1 MRHYPLK
8 KIRNIGIMAHI
19 DAGKTTTT
27 ERILYY
33 TGITHRLGEV
43 DDGSAVMDWMEQE
56 KERGITITS
65 AATSCFWRDSKINII
80 DTPGHVD
87 FTAEVERS
95 LRVLD
100 GAVAVLCA
108 VGGVEPQSETVWHQ
122 ADIYNIPRIIY
133 VNKLD
138 RVGAD
143 YENVIRM
150 VEERLGANP
159 VIIQIPIFE
168 NHEFT
173 GIVDLID
180 QKAYLYEEK
189 SFGMN
194 FSEENVP
201 SHLTEKVEVMREL
214 MLEKL
219 FDFNEALM
227 DAYISSEDHS
237 QINTD
242 LIHQAIRKGTIL
254 NEIVPVTC
262 GSSLKNKGVQKLLNA
277 IVDYLPSPKDLP
289 PINGINPKNDEKIF
303 RKLEDDEAF
312 SALVFKIMNDSYVGK
327 LAFIRI
333 YSGAVSVGDRILNV
347 RTGKKERM
355 QRILQIHSNH
365 RQDLQDIH
373 SGEIVAIVGLKDVRT
388 GDSLTA
394 LNHPILLETMHFPE
408 PVIFMAVEAKTKADE
423 EKLFDALNALEEE
436 DPTFV
441 VRTDK
446 DTGQLLISGMGE
458 LHLEILIDRLKREY
472 NVGINTGKPQVAYK
486 ETILSSGKGEGMFE
500 RVISG
505 KQQFGHVIVEISP
518 NERGAGFDF
527 TDSINDDEVMPAE
540 FRHAV
545 KQGIEESLEGGNLAG
560 YPISDIKAELV
571 GGSWRETESSELAFK
586 IAASK
591 AFRDAL
597 EKASQTLLE
606 PVMDVEIRSP
616 EAFIG
621 DVINDISKRR
631 GKVKGIR
638 PISNEIQE
646 VSASIPLAEM
656 FGYATAVRSLSQGRA
671 SHSMEFEK
679 YDLVPQPIID
689 ELISKIYGI
698 Y

>member
-1 MRHYPLK
+1 
-8 KIRNIGIMAHI
+8 MAHI

-65 AATSCFWRDSKINII
+65 AATSCFWKEFKINII

-150 VEERLGANP
+150 VEDRLGANP
-159 VIIQIPIFE
+159 VVIQIPIFE
-168 NHEFT
+168 NHNFT
-173 GIVDLID
+173 GIVDLIE
-180 QKAYLYEEK
+180 QKTYIYEEE

-194 FSEENVP
+194 FSEEDVP
-201 SHLTEKVEVMREL
+201 PHLTEKVEVMREL

-227 DAYISSEDHS
+227 DAYINSEDHR
-237 QINTD
+237 QIDTD

-289 PINGINPKNDEKIF
+289 PIDGINPKNDEKIF
-303 RKLEDDEAF
+303 RKLEDEEEF

-388 GDSLTA
+388 GDSLTE
-394 LNHPILLETMHFPE
+394 LKHPILLETMHFPE

-486 ETILSSGKGEGMFE
+486 ETILSSAKGEGTFE

-505 KQQFGHVIVEISP
+505 KQQFGHVIIEISP
-518 NERGAGFDF
+518 NERGEGFEF
-527 TDSINDDEVMPAE
+527 TDSINDDDVMPSE

-545 KQGIEESLEGGNLAG
+545 KQGIKESLEGGNLAG
-560 YPISDIKAELV
+560 YPISDVKAELV

-656 FGYATAVRSLSQGRA
+656 FGYATTIRSLSQGRA

-689 ELISKIYGI
+689 ELISKIYGT